1 MAHLEVFIESTKEI
15 DIQVFGGEI
24 DKYSVSE
31 SGGLSLRG
39 IADGKMGYAYTEKID
54 ESSID
59 MLINEAYE
67 NGTYIDIKDGEEIF
81 EGSHSYEKIDNYNEN
96 LSGISMEDKIE
107 FIKNL
112 EKEALTL
119 DNRISSVQMCI
130 YNEIENERYIMNTKG
145 VDLSDKQNGGIV
157 YISVVAKEG
166 NDTKTGTGY
175 RLFSDFSQID
185 YKEIA
190 KEAVDEAISMLGAT
204 PAKSDNYTTVI
215 KNTVFAD
222 ILKSFS
228 SVFSGDNVQKGL
240 SLLKDKL
247 GEQIASPIFTLVDDP
262 FLKGGFASRSF
273 DDEGTST
280 NYKKVIDKGTLTTY
294 LHNWKTA
301 KKDNVVSTGNGSRAS
316 YKSPLSISPTNFY
329 IESGEMSFHELL
341 SDIERGI
348 YITNVAGLH
357 SGLNPV
363 SGDFSLSAHG
373 YEIRNGNIYRP
384 VNQIT
389 IAGNF
394 FEMLKNIEAIGNDL
408 KFGLPTSGFFGSPSI
423 KIKSLSVAG
432 E

>member
-1 MAHLEVFIESTKEI
+1 
-15 DIQVFGGEI
+15 
-24 DKYSVSE
+24 
-31 SGGLSLRG
+31 
-39 IADGKMGYAYTEKID
+39 
-54 ESSID
+54 
-59 MLINEAYE
+59 
-67 NGTYIDIKDGEEIF
+67 
-81 EGSHSYEKIDNYNEN
+81 
-96 LSGISMEDKIE
+96 MEDKIE